1 MMQIFLIQLSSA
13 FQKFFSLFH
22 TQILMAQVKPFSQP
36 GQRDLHQHWQGPH
49 TSITQAELQQVEQ
62 DLGRPKTACWTSDNR
77 MMNLGPKNTQKHPQ
91 LTCAPTKACS
101 APNSLWF
108 SYTRGVAMGTQSWFH
123 QIIFHTILS
132 LTRVTQQRWMHMESS
147 TAIRWC
153 IQIYT
158 TAFSDTTF
166 EKPRNFLEAVNP
178 HCFF

>member
-1 MMQIFLIQLSSA
+1 MMQIFFNTALFCISEVFQPFPYSDFNGTSQTLFSA
-13 FQKFFSLFH
+13 RSEGPSPALAGTTHEHHPGRAAAGRAGPWQ
-22 TQILMAQVKPFSQP
+22 TQ
-36 GQRDLHQHWQGPH
+36 
-49 TSITQAELQQVEQ
+49 
-62 DLGRPKTACWTSDNR
+62 ACWTSDNR